1 MDRSEKCYDLA
12 HVDIKCVANISLEPN
27 QIGVLQDS
35 SKSQIVDL
43 LFENNEMLDHQ
54 ILDFTVVFG
63 SLPIFCGAQTQT
75 LKGNRKIYKFLSLK
89 KDYLENLLQN
99 MTIGK

>member
-12 HVDIKCVANISLEPN
+12 HVDVKCIANISLEPN

-43 LFENNEMLDHQ
+43 LFENNEMLEHQ
-54 ILDFTVVFG
+54 MLDFTVVFG

-75 LKGNRKIYKFLSLK
+75 LIGDRKIRIFLPAFAFNMSFTALSL
-89 KDYLENLLQN
+89 LLW
-99 MTIGK
+99 